1 MYILLIFVTFWVAFI
16 SLPVILYIL
25 YLYPVSEYCKSKG
38 NGNSFICHIGE
49 TGIKFFIHK
58 TKMIPSHRIRNF
70 IYRHILKV
78 KMADRA
84 VIYFNT
90 EIRAPYNF
98 EIGEGSIIGDSC
110 LLDSR
115 NGIKIGKNVNLSS
128 EVHIW
133 TEQHDYRD
141 SHFSCYDSLDM
152 CVVIED
158 RAWIGSNTIILPR
171 VRIGCGAVVCAGAV
185 VTKDV
190 QPYTVVAGV
199 PAKVIAT
206 RPKNLVYVFNG
217 GHSRYY

>member
-1 MYILLIFVTFWVAFI
+1 
-16 SLPVILYIL
+16 
-25 YLYPVSEYCKSKG
+25 
-38 NGNSFICHIGE
+38 
-49 TGIKFFIHK
+49 
-58 TKMIPSHRIRNF
+58 
-70 IYRHILKV
+70 
-78 KMADRA
+78 MADKV

-90 EIRAPYNF
+90 EIRAPYNL

-110 LLDSR
+110 LLDCR

-141 SHFSCYDSLDM
+141 SNFKCYATPDM

-190 QPYTVVAGV
+190 QPYAVIAGI
-199 PAKVIAT
+199 PAKVIAA
-206 RPKNLVYVFNG
+206 RPQNLVYSFNG

>member
-1 MYILLIFVTFWVAFI
+1 MHILLIIVSFWLLFI
-16 SLPVILYIL
+16 SSPVILYII
-25 YLYPVSEYCKSKG
+25 YLYPVSEYCKFRGRGK
-38 NGNSFICHIGE
+38 SFICHKGGR
-49 TGIKFFIHK
+49 GIKFFIHK

-70 IYRHILKV
+70 IYKYILKV
-78 KMADRA
+78 KMADKV

-90 EIRAPYNF
+90 EIRAPYNL

-115 NGIKIGKNVNLSS
+115 NGIRIGKNVNLSS
-128 EVHIW
+128 EVHVW

-141 SHFSCYDSLDM
+141 PNFKCYATSEM
-152 CVVIED
+152 GVVIED

-171 VRIGCGAVVCAGAV
+171 VKIGYGAVVCAGAV

-190 QPYTVVAGV
+190 QPYAVVAGI

-206 RPKNLVYVFNG
+206 RPQNLIYSFNG

>member
-1 MYILLIFVTFWVAFI
+1 MYILLIIVFLWLLFI
-16 SLPVILYIL
+16 SSPVILYII
-25 YLYPVSEYCKSKG
+25 YLYPVSEYCKFRGEGK
-38 NGNSFICHIGE
+38 SFICHKGGR
-49 TGIKFFIHK
+49 GIKFFIHK

-70 IYRHILKV
+70 IYKYILKV
-78 KMADRA
+78 KMADKV

-90 EIRAPYNF
+90 EIRAPYNL

-110 LLDSR
+110 LLDCR
-115 NGIKIGKNVNLSS
+115 NGIKIGKNVNLSI

-141 SHFSCYDSLDM
+141 PNFKCYASSDM
-152 CVVIED
+152 GVVIED
-158 RAWIGSNTIILPR
+158 MAWIGSNTIILPR
-171 VRIGCGAVVCAGAV
+171 VKIGCGAVVCAGAV

-190 QPYTVVAGV
+190 QPYAVVAGI

-206 RPKNLVYVFNG
+206 RPQNLVYSFNG